1 MAKMSGRWLMKS
13 CPSCGGDMYIDYDPR
28 STDLRCLQCGRAFA
42 RRTPEEKVALR
53 EEVEHG
59 RKVRLPA

>member
-1 MAKMSGRWLMKS
+1 MATMSGRWILKG
-13 CPSCGGDMYIDYDPR
+13 CTSCGGDLCLDIDPR
-28 STDLRCLQCGRAFA
+28 SSELKCLQCGRSFN
-42 RRTPEEKVALR
+42 RRSQQEQAALR